1 MSSTGPVPD
10 AVPVLPV
17 AELTRARALLRQAR
31 LRRGGVYEVLAVLV
45 QTGKYRPGDEARL
58 AVPPTHVAVD
68 LAAGVDWLLGAG
80 VGTAAPSC

>member
-1 MSSTGPVPD
+1 MHG
-10 AVPVLPV
+10 
-17 AELTRARALLRQAR
+17 AEVTR
-31 LRRGGVYEVLAVLV
+31 RRVMLAGLAAGLAGVLV